1 MKPGAD
7 LYILHFTEDDDPTT
21 DYVILLDE
29 MPKDPERHCKPDF
42 YLSHIVE
49 LDVVDGDTSV
59 LPLDEELS
67 LN

>member
-7 LYILHFTEDDDPTT
+7 LYILHFTEDDDTT
-21 DYVILLDE
+21 DYVILLNE
-29 MPKDPERHCKPDF
+29 MPKDPERYVKPDF